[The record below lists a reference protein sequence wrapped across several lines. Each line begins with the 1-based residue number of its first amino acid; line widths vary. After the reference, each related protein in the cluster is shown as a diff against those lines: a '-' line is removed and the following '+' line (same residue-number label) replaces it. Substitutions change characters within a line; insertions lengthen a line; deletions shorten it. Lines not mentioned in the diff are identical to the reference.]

1 MTPQQIDQMKVL
13 EALLFASS
21 APLSPQAILERMPQ
35 DTDLNILLPE
45 LRAHYDGRG
54 VQLMEINGAYAFRT
68 SSDVAGALTLEKN
81 VERKLS
87 RAALETMA
95 VIAYHQPIT
104 RAEIENIRGVATHKG
119 TVDQLLELGWVKPGK
134 RRETPGRPLT
144 WLATNAFLDHFG
156 LGSIMELPGL
166 EDLKAAG
173 LLDRRPAIDTIPD
186 SRDLFDNPDM
196 SAAEVLSG
204 VRDETADTAPVNDDD
219 EFEGYD
225 EEE

>member
-1 MTPQQIDQMKVL
+1 ML
-13 EALLFASS
+13 EAMLFAAP
-21 APLSPQAILERMPQ
+21 APLTPQAIHERLPG
-35 DTDLNILLPE
+35 DSDLNVLLSE
-45 LRAHYDGRG
+45 LRNLYDGRG

-68 SSDVAGALTLEKN
+68 SPGVADALTIEKN
-81 VERKLS
+81 VERRLS

-119 TVDQLLELGWVKPGK
+119 TIDQLLEMGWVKPGK

-144 WLATNAFLDHFG
+144 WVSTNAFLDHFG
-156 LGSIMELPGL
+156 LSSIMELPGL

-173 LLDRRPAIDTIPD
+173 LLDRRPAIETVPD
-186 SRDLFDNPDM
+186 SRDLFDSPDV

-204 VRDETADTAPVNDDD
+204 VKDDESAQSADD

>member
-1 MTPQQIDQMKVL
+1 MTQQQTEQLNIL
-13 EALLFASS
+13 EALLFA
-21 APLSPQAILERMPQ
+21 APQPLTPQAILERMPENA
-35 DTDLNILLPE
+35 DLAVLLPQLQANYNDRGIE
-45 LRAHYDGRG
+45 L
-54 VQLMEINGAYAFRT
+54 VEINGAFAFRT
-68 SSDVAGALTLEKN
+68 AKSVAGALTIEKD
-81 VERKLS
+81 VERRLS

-119 TVDQLLELGWVKPGK
+119 TIDQLLEMDWIKPGK

-144 WLATNAFLDHFG
+144 WLTTNVFLDHFG

-173 LLDRRPAIDTIPD
+173 LLDRRPAIETVPD
-186 SRDLFDNPDM
+186 SRDLFDAPDV
-196 SAAEVLSG
+196 SAAEILSG
-204 VRDETADTAPVNDDD
+204 VPDGNEDDD
-219 EFEGYD
+219 FEGYD

>member
-1 MTPQQIDQMKVL
+1 MTPQQTDHLKVL
-13 EALLFASS
+13 EAMLFAS
-21 APLSPQAILERMPQ
+21 AEPLSPQAMLERLP
-35 DTDLNILLPE
+35 DDADLNVLLPE
-45 LRAHYDGRG
+45 LKNLYENRG
-54 VQLMEINGAYAFRT
+54 VSLMEINGAYAFRT
-68 SSDVAGALTLEKN
+68 SADVVDHLTIEKD
-81 VERKLS
+81 VERRLS

-119 TVDQLLELGWVKPGK
+119 TIDQLLELGWVKPGK

-156 LGSIMELPGL
+156 LGSMMELPGL

-173 LLDRRPAIDTIPD
+173 LLDRRPAIDTVPD
-186 SRDLFDNPDM
+186 ARDLFDNPDT

-204 VRDETADTAPVNDDD
+204 VPDDHAAEDD
-219 EFEGYD
+219 EFKGYD
-225 EEE
+225 EEEGE

>member
-1 MTPQQIDQMKVL
+1 MTPQQTEQLNVL
-13 EALLFASS
+13 EALLFASA
-21 APLSPQAILERMPQ
+21 APLSPQAMLERMPAE
-35 DTDLNILLPE
+35 TDLAILLPA
-45 LRAHYDGRG
+45 LRERYDGRG
-54 VQLMEINGAYAFRT
+54 VQLMEINGSFAFRT
-68 SSDVAGALTLEKN
+68 ADSVASALTLEKS

-173 LLDRRPAIDTIPD
+173 LLDRRPAIDTVPD
-186 SRDLFDNPDM
+186 TRDLFDNPDT

-204 VRDETADTAPVNDDD
+204 VKDEKDGED
-219 EFEGYD
+219 EFAGYD

>member
-1 MTPQQIDQMKVL
+1 MTMTQQQTEQLNIL
-13 EALLFASS
+13 EALLFA
-21 APLSPQAILERMPQ
+21 APQPLTPQAILERMPENA
-35 DTDLNILLPE
+35 DLAVLLPQLQANYNDRGIE
-45 LRAHYDGRG
+45 L
-54 VQLMEINGAYAFRT
+54 VEINGAYAFRT
-68 SSDVAGALTLEKN
+68 AKSVAGALTIEKD
-81 VERKLS
+81 VERRLS

-119 TVDQLLELGWVKPGK
+119 TIDQLLEMDWIKPGK

-144 WLATNAFLDHFG
+144 WLTTNVFLDHFG

-173 LLDRRPAIDTIPD
+173 LLDRRPAIETVPD
-186 SRDLFDNPDM
+186 SRDLFDAPDV
-196 SAAEVLSG
+196 SAAEILSG
-204 VRDETADTAPVNDDD
+204 VPDAGEDDD
-219 EFEGYD
+219 FEGYD

>member
-1 MTPQQIDQMKVL
+1 MTQQQTEQLNIL
-13 EALLFASS
+13 EALLFA
-21 APLSPQAILERMPQ
+21 APQPLTPQAILERMPENA
-35 DTDLNILLPE
+35 DLAVLLPQLQANYNDRGIE
-45 LRAHYDGRG
+45 L
-54 VQLMEINGAYAFRT
+54 VEINGAYAFRT
-68 SSDVAGALTLEKN
+68 AKSVAGALTIEKD
-81 VERKLS
+81 VERRLS

-119 TVDQLLELGWVKPGK
+119 TIDQLLEMGWIKPGK

-144 WLATNAFLDHFG
+144 WLTTNVFLDHFG

-173 LLDRRPAIDTIPD
+173 LLDRRPAIETVPD
-186 SRDLFDNPDM
+186 SRDLFDAPDV

-204 VRDETADTAPVNDDD
+204 VPDADMDD
-219 EFEGYD
+219 EFDGYD
-225 EEE
+225 EEENE

>member
-1 MTPQQIDQMKVL
+1 MMTQTQTDHLKIL
-13 EALLFASS
+13 EAMFFASPN
-21 APLSPQAILERMPQ
+21 PLTPQAIHERLPQ
-35 DTDLNILLPE
+35 DADLNVLLSD
-45 LRAHYDGRG
+45 LRAMYDGRG
-54 VQLMEINGAYAFRT
+54 VNVVDINGAYAFRT
-68 SSDVAGALTLEKN
+68 SSDVAGALTIEKQ

-119 TVDQLLELGWVKPGK
+119 TIDQLLEMGWVKPGK

-144 WLATNAFLDHFG
+144 WLSTNVFLDHFG
-156 LGSIMELPGL
+156 LSSLMELPGL

-173 LLDRRPAIDTIPD
+173 LLDKRPAIDTVPD
-186 SRDLFDNPDM
+186 ARDLFDSGDV

-204 VRDETADTAPVNDDD
+204 VADETSSDDD
-219 EFEGYD
+219 EFKGYD

>member
-1 MTPQQIDQMKVL
+1 MRKKTMTQQQTEQLNIL
-13 EALLFASS
+13 EALLFA
-21 APLSPQAILERMPQ
+21 APQPLTPQAILERMPENA
-35 DTDLNILLPE
+35 DLAVLLPQLQANYNDRGIE
-45 LRAHYDGRG
+45 L
-54 VQLMEINGAYAFRT
+54 VEINGAYAFRT
-68 SSDVAGALTLEKN
+68 AKSVAGALTIEKD
-81 VERKLS
+81 VERRLS

-119 TVDQLLELGWVKPGK
+119 TIDQLLEMDWIKPGK

-144 WLATNAFLDHFG
+144 WLTTNVFLDHFG

-173 LLDRRPAIDTIPD
+173 LLDRRPAIETVPD
-186 SRDLFDNPDM
+186 SRDLFDAPDV
-196 SAAEVLSG
+196 SAAEILSG
-204 VRDETADTAPVNDDD
+204 VPDAGEDDD
-219 EFEGYD
+219 FEGYD

>member
-1 MTPQQIDQMKVL
+1 MTPQQTEQLKVL
-13 EALLFASS
+13 EAMLFAST
-21 APLSPQAILERMPQ
+21 APLSPQAMLERLPK
-35 DTDLNILLPE
+35 DTDLNVLLPE
-45 LRAHYDGRG
+45 LKALYEDRG
-54 VQLMEINGAYAFRT
+54 IELVDVNGSYAFRT
-68 SSDVAGALTLEKN
+68 SQAVAGALTIEKD
-81 VERKLS
+81 VERRLS

-119 TVDQLLELGWVKPGK
+119 TIDQLLEMEWVKPGK

-144 WLATNAFLDHFG
+144 WLTTNVFLDHFG

-173 LLDRRPAIDTIPD
+173 LLDRRPAIETVPD
-186 SRDLFDNPDM
+186 ARDLFDNPDT

-204 VRDETADTAPVNDDD
+204 VKDEPESLDD
-219 EFEGYD
+219 EFAGYD

>member
-1 MTPQQIDQMKVL
+1 MTPQQTEQLKVL
-13 EALLFASS
+13 EAMLFA
-21 APLSPQAILERMPQ
+21 AGQPLTPQAIHERLPS
-35 DTDLNILLPE
+35 DADLNVLLSE
-45 LRAHYDGRG
+45 LRNLYDGRG
-54 VQLMEINGAYAFRT
+54 VQLTEVNGAYAFRT
-68 SSDVAGALTLEKN
+68 SPDVASALTIEKN
-81 VERKLS
+81 VERRLS

-119 TVDQLLELGWVKPGK
+119 TIDQLLEIGWVKPGK

-144 WLATNAFLDHFG
+144 WISTNAFLDHFG
-156 LGSIMELPGL
+156 LSSIMELPGL

-173 LLDRRPAIDTIPD
+173 LLDRRPAIETVPD
-186 SRDLFDNPDM
+186 SRDLFDSPDV

-204 VRDETADTAPVNDDD
+204 VKDDESAQSADD